1 MKQRATLICA
11 AAFLGMIDAL
21 YLTLMRG
28 LHVPCSVSGGCNEV
42 LTSPYAE
49 VFGVPLSAI
58 GLAFYFTVFVLA
70 VLEIFEVA
78 RMVQWIFWL
87 ALPGFLI
94 TLALLYL
101 QAFVIHHFCQYC
113 LASATLVTII
123 FLTSAWPQ
131 KPRANRKSASQPL

>member
-28 LHVPCSVSGGCNEV
+28 SHVPCSISGGCNEV

-70 VLEIFEVA
+70 VLEVFEVA
-78 RMVQWIFWL
+78 PVLRWVFWL
-87 ALPGFLI
+87 ALPGFVI
-94 TLALLYL
+94 TLVLLYL

-113 LASATLVTII
+113 LASATFVTII
-123 FLTSAWPQ
+123 FIASAWP
-131 KPRANRKSASQPL
+131 RTAVSSAA